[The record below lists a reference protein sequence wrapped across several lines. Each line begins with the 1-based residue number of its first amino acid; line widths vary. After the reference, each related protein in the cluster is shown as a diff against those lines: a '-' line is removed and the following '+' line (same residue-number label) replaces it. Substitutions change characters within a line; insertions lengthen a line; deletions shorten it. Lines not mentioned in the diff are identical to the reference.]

1 MISNVTKFD
10 LQLAVTKS
18 SNTIVSEKTRSE
30 YLEFGASS
38 PSSRFVLPSPFANA
52 KGDAQLEER
61 ERNEAGVASGE
72 FTIVVSLE
80 DFVTVSSTMSV
91 SALCHER

>member
-18 SNTIVSEKTRSE
+18 SNTIASEKTRSE

-80 DFVTVSSTMSV
+80 DFVTASTMSV
-91 SALCHER
+91 SGFCHER